1 MFKMHN
7 IRIRVML
14 KFVPGLAVSVGVV
27 AGGAVPVDS
36 VAVPVGGV
44 VVPVSGVVVPVS
56 GVVVP
61 VGVVGREVVLV
72 GGAGVPSFTK
82 VNVPKLLTGLSP
94 LREPSVSFV
103 MR

>member
-36 VAVPVGGV
+36 VAVPVG
-44 VVPVSGVVVPVS
+44 S
-56 GVVVP
+56 VVVP
-61 VGVVGREVVLV
+61 VGVVGREVVPV

-94 LREPSVSFV
+94 LSEPSVSFV